1 MAKKL
6 YKTAM
11 GKSMDIEALRLKQED
26 TLAVGNMRV
35 NARGDEITPTGQVIR
50 SKSDKIKA
58 NYYDLHATV
67 PQEGNIPTAKPTA
80 KASVVADELESVEQ
94 VEAVVKDN
102 KQQEVAGLADSVA
115 QTQQTTGTPE
125 VKSERQKR
133 RSISGVK
140 RV

>member
-11 GKSMDIEALRLKQED
+11 GKSIDMEALRLKQED
-26 TLAVGNMRV
+26 TLAVGNMRI
-35 NARGDEITPTGQVIR
+35 NAKGDEITPTGQVIR
-50 SKSDKIKA
+50 SKSDKVKA

-67 PQEGNIPTAKPTA
+67 PEEGDIPTNKPTTQTQ
-80 KASVVADELESVEQ
+80 VIADALESVEQ

-102 KQQEVAGLADSVA
+102 NQQQESSLASSVA
-115 QTQQTTGTPE
+115 QSQQTTGTPE

>member
-11 GKSMDIEALRLKQED
+11 GKSIDIEALRLKQED
-26 TLAVGNMRV
+26 TLAVGNMRI
-35 NARGDEITPTGQVIR
+35 NAKGDEITPTGQVIR
-50 SKSDKIKA
+50 SKSDKVKA

-67 PQEGNIPTAKPTA
+67 PEEGDIPTNKPTTQTQ
-80 KASVVADELESVEQ
+80 VIADALESVEQ

-102 KQQEVAGLADSVA
+102 NQQQESSLASSVA
-115 QTQQTTGTPE
+115 QSQQTTGTPE